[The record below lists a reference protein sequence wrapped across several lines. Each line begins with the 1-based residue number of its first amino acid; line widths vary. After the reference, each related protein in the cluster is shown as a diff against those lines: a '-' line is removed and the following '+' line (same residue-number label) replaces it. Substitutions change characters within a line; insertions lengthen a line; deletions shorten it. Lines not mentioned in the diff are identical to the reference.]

1 MKRNSRRGSATL
13 RATLAAVLAATG
25 IAANLAWAQVDA
37 AKSSV
42 TAVARQIGVPME
54 GRFKKFDANVSF
66 DPAKLAT
73 STAKIEIDVA
83 SFEIGDAE
91 TTKEV
96 KGKDWFDAARY
107 PKAVFQS
114 TSIKNG
120 TPGKYDVAG
129 KLTIKGKTVD
139 VVVPATYRQEG
150 GAQVFEGALPIKR
163 TAFNIGDGEWK
174 DTSVVADDVQIK
186 FRIVLARK

>member
-1 MKRNSRRGSATL
+1 MKRMTRPGTMIVA
-13 RATLAAVLAATG
+13 ATLAATAL
-25 IAANLAWAQVDA
+25 AANLAWAQIDA
-37 AKSSV
+37 AKSTV
-42 TAVARQIGVPME
+42 TATAKQIGVPME
-54 GRFKKFDANVSF
+54 GKFRKFDATLDF

-73 STAKIEIDVA
+73 SSAKVEIDVS

-96 KGKDWFDAARY
+96 KGRDWFDAAKY

-114 TSIKNG
+114 TSIKAG
-120 TPGKYDVAG
+120 AAGKYEVAG

-139 VVVPATYRQEG
+139 VTVPATYRQDG
-150 GAQVFEGALPIKR
+150 TAQVFDGVLPIKR
-163 TAFNIGDGEWK
+163 TTFNIGDGEWK

-186 FRIVLARK
+186 FHLVTPAKKG

>member
-1 MKRNSRRGSATL
+1 MKRIPRPGSL
-13 RATLAAVLAATG
+13 LMAAVLATTG
-25 IAANLAWAQVDA
+25 VAANLAWAQIDA

-54 GRFKKFDANVSF
+54 GKFRKFDAAVDF

-73 STAKIEIDVA
+73 SSAKVEIDVS

-91 TTKEV
+91 TTKEL
-96 KGKDWFDAARY
+96 KGKDWFDAAKY

-114 TSIKNG
+114 TGIKNG
-120 TPGKYDVAG
+120 APGKYEVAG
-129 KLTIKGKTVD
+129 RLTIKGKTQD
-139 VVVPATYRQEG
+139 VVVPATYRQDSG
-150 GAQVFEGALPIKR
+150 GQVFEGVLPIKR
-163 TAFNIGDGEWK
+163 TVFNIGDGEWK

-186 FRIVLARK
+186 FRIVNVAKK

>member
-1 MKRNSRRGSATL
+1 MLVSAALVT
-13 RATLAAVLAATG
+13 AGLAANIG
-25 IAANLAWAQVDA
+25 WAQIDT

-42 TAVARQIGVPME
+42 TATARQIGVPME
-54 GRFKKFDANVSF
+54 GKFKKFDATVDF

-73 STAKIEIDVA
+73 SAAKVEIDVS

-96 KGKDWFDAARY
+96 KGREWFDAAKF

-114 TSIKNG
+114 TSIKAG
-120 TPGKYDVAG
+120 AAGKYDVAG

-139 VVVPATYRQEG
+139 VVVPASYKQNAG
-150 GAQVFEGALPIKR
+150 GQVFEGVLPIKR
-163 TAFNIGDGEWK
+163 TVFNIGDGEWK

-186 FRIVLARK
+186 FRIVTPVKKG

>member
-1 MKRNSRRGSATL
+1 MKRMTRPGAI
-13 RATLAAVLAATG
+13 AVAAVLATAG
-25 IAANLAWAQVDA
+25 LAANLAWAQIDT
-37 AKSSV
+37 AKSTV
-42 TAVARQIGVPME
+42 TATARQIGVPME
-54 GRFKKFDANVSF
+54 GKFRKFDATLDF

-73 STAKIEIDVA
+73 SSAKVEIDVS

-96 KGKDWFDAARY
+96 KGKDWFDAAKY

-114 TSIKNG
+114 TGIKAG
-120 TPGKYDVAG
+120 APGKYDVTG

-139 VVVPATYRQEG
+139 VVVPATYRQDAG
-150 GAQVFEGALPIKR
+150 GQVFDGVLPIKR
-163 TAFNIGDGEWK
+163 TVFNIGDGEWK

-186 FRIVLARK
+186 FHIVNLAKKG

>member
-1 MKRNSRRGSATL
+1 MKRMSRPGVMLVSAAL
-13 RATLAAVLAATG
+13 ATAGLAANIG
-25 IAANLAWAQVDA
+25 WAQIDA

-42 TAVARQIGVPME
+42 TATARQIGVPME
-54 GRFKKFDANVSF
+54 GKFKKFDATVDF
-66 DPAKLAT
+66 DPSKLAT
-73 STAKIEIDVA
+73 STAKVEIEVS

-96 KGKDWFDAARY
+96 KGRDWFDAGKF

-114 TSIKNG
+114 TSIKAG
-120 TPGKYDVAG
+120 AAGKFDVAG

-139 VVVPATYRQEG
+139 VVVPATYKQDAG
-150 GAQVFEGALPIKR
+150 GQVFEGVLPIKR
-163 TAFNIGDGEWK
+163 TAFNVGDGEWK

-186 FRIVLARK
+186 FHIVTPARKG

>member
-1 MKRNSRRGSATL
+1 MKRMSRSGPILVATML
-13 RATLAAVLAATG
+13 ATAG
-25 IAANLAWAQVDA
+25 MAANLAWAQIDA

-42 TAVARQIGVPME
+42 TAVAKQIGVPME
-54 GRFKKFDANVSF
+54 GKFKKFDATLDF

-73 STAKIEIDVA
+73 SSAKVEIDVS

-96 KGKDWFDAARY
+96 KGKDWFDAGKF

-114 TSIKNG
+114 TSIKAG
-120 TPGKYDVAG
+120 AAGKYDVVG
-129 KLTIKGKTVD
+129 KLTIKGKTID
-139 VVVPATYRQEG
+139 VTVPATYKQDG
-150 GAQVFEGALPIKR
+150 GAQVFDGVLPIKR
-163 TAFNIGDGEWK
+163 TVFNIGDGEWK

-186 FRIVLARK
+186 FHIVTPAKKG

>member
-1 MKRNSRRGSATL
+1 MKRMSRPGTMFVA
-13 RATLAAVLAATG
+13 AAVATAG
-25 IAANLAWAQVDA
+25 LAANLAWAQIDA

-42 TAVARQIGVPME
+42 TATAKQIGVPME
-54 GRFKKFDANVSF
+54 GKFKKFDATVDF

-73 STAKIEIDVA
+73 SSAKVEIDV
-83 SFEIGDAE
+83 STFEIGDAE

-96 KGKDWFDAARY
+96 KGKDWFDAGKY

-114 TSIKNG
+114 TSIKAG
-120 TPGKYDVAG
+120 AAGKFDVAG

-139 VVVPATYRQEG
+139 VTVPATYRQEG
-150 GAQVFEGALPIKR
+150 GAQVFDGVLPIKR
-163 TAFNIGDGEWK
+163 TVFNIGDGEWK

-186 FRIVLARK
+186 FHIVTPAMKG

>member
-1 MKRNSRRGSATL
+1 MKRMTRPGTMIVA
-13 RATLAAVLAATG
+13 ATLAATAL
-25 IAANLAWAQVDA
+25 AANLAWAQIDV
-37 AKSSV
+37 AKSTV
-42 TAVARQIGVPME
+42 TATAKQIGVPME
-54 GRFKKFDANVSF
+54 GKFRKFDATLDF

-73 STAKIEIDVA
+73 SSAKVEIDVS

-96 KGKDWFDAARY
+96 KGRDWFDAAKY

-114 TSIKNG
+114 TSIKAG
-120 TPGKYDVAG
+120 AAGKYEVAG

-139 VVVPATYRQEG
+139 VTVPATYRQDG
-150 GAQVFEGALPIKR
+150 AAQVFDGVLPIKR
-163 TAFNIGDGEWK
+163 TTFNIGDGEWK

-186 FRIVLARK
+186 FHLVTPAKKG

>member
-1 MKRNSRRGSATL
+1 MKRMSRPGTVFVAAALATAGL
-13 RATLAAVLAATG
+13 
-25 IAANLAWAQVDA
+25 AANLAWAQIDA

-42 TAVARQIGVPME
+42 TATARQIGVPME
-54 GRFKKFDANVSF
+54 GKFRKFDASVDF

-73 STAKIEIDVA
+73 SSAKVEIDVS

-96 KGKDWFDAARY
+96 KGRDWFDAGKY

-120 TPGKYDVAG
+120 VAGKYEVAG
-129 KLTIKGKTVD
+129 KLTIKGKTLD
-139 VVVPATYRQEG
+139 VVVPATYKQEAG
-150 GAQVFEGALPIKR
+150 GQVFDGVLPIKR

-186 FRIVLARK
+186 FHIVTPAKKG

>member
-1 MKRNSRRGSATL
+1 MKRMSRPGVLLVSA
-13 RATLAAVLAATG
+13 ALASAGL
-25 IAANLAWAQVDA
+25 AANLAFAQIDA

-42 TAVARQIGVPME
+42 TAVAKQIGVPME
-54 GRFKKFDANVSF
+54 GKFKKFDAAVDF

-73 STAKIEIDVA
+73 SSAKVEIDVS

-96 KGKDWFDAARY
+96 KGREWFDAAKF

-114 TSIKNG
+114 TSIKAG
-120 TPGKYDVAG
+120 AAGKYDVTG

-139 VVVPATYRQEG
+139 IVVPATYKQDG
-150 GAQVFEGALPIKR
+150 GGQVFEGVLPIKR

-186 FRIVLARK
+186 FRIVTPARKG

>member
-1 MKRNSRRGSATL
+1 MKGFPRSAALWT
-13 RATLAAVLAATG
+13 AAAIAG
-25 IAANLAWAQVDA
+25 AGFAANLMAAQADPA
-37 AKSSV
+37 RSSV

-54 GRFKKFDANVSF
+54 GKFKRFDAAVDF

-73 STAKIEIDVA
+73 SSAKVEIDVS

-96 KGKDWFDAARY
+96 RGREWFDAGRF

-114 TSIKNG
+114 TTIRNG
-120 TPGKYDVAG
+120 SGGKYDVAG

-150 GAQVFEGALPIKR
+150 GSQVFEGALPIKR
-163 TAFNIGDGEWK
+163 STFNIGEGEWK
-174 DTSVVADDVQIK
+174 DTSVVADEVQIK
-186 FRIVLARK
+186 FRIVTAAAKR

>member
-1 MKRNSRRGSATL
+1 MKRMSRPGVMLVSAALVT
-13 RATLAAVLAATG
+13 AGLAANIG
-25 IAANLAWAQVDA
+25 WAQIDT

-42 TAVARQIGVPME
+42 TATARQIGVPME
-54 GRFKKFDANVSF
+54 GKFKKFDATVDF

-73 STAKIEIDVA
+73 SAAKVEIDVS

-96 KGKDWFDAARY
+96 KGREWFDAAKF

-114 TSIKNG
+114 TSIKAG
-120 TPGKYDVAG
+120 AAGKYDVAG

-139 VVVPATYRQEG
+139 VVVPASYKQDAG
-150 GAQVFEGALPIKR
+150 GQVFEGVLPIKR
-163 TAFNIGDGEWK
+163 TVFNIGDGEWK

-186 FRIVLARK
+186 FRIVTPVKKG